1 MQLEKWQKKLDIII
15 NVSEHEDIKVK
26 ERVNHVLGKYG
37 FRAHER
43 GLELPQDDI
52 EGILEQIESF

>member
-1 MQLEKWQKKLDIII
+1 M
-15 NVSEHEDIKVK
+15 SEHEDIKVK